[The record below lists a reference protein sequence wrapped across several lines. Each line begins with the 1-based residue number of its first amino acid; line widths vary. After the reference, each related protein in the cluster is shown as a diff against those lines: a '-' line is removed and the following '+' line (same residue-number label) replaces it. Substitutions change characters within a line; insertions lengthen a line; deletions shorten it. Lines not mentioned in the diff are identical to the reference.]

1 MSNAETTDPATPSED
16 LAVPSVEDEPES
28 RPGGVPLYVW
38 VIAAVVLA
46 IPLGLLWGEG
56 ATSLEIMPRLIL
68 RALTALAAPL
78 VVLAIL
84 SAIVTNDIH
93 GRQGG
98 LMMVFYL
105 INTLVAMLIG
115 LTMTNLFQPGIG
127 ASLAEPGAVVQPLA
141 KKSVTDLLVELIPR
155 SIGEAFT
162 QNNLAQLVLLTLA
175 LGIGLVRIRDA
186 QRARGETSFQPVI
199 DLLTIG
205 FELLMKVLL
214 WVVALVPLAV
224 LGIVASSVGQKEGMK
239 VFLSLIWLIVVV
251 VVGLGCQVTWYLL
264 QMAVFARMSPVR
276 FLKGSLDVMASTFS
290 TASTAATIPI
300 TLRSLRKLGI
310 SRRSSQLTACI
321 GTNFNNDGTALY
333 QATAA
338 LFMAQAL
345 GYSLSLVDQVII
357 VLTTL
362 GGQRGRRWHTLRQ
375 LRHTPP
381 HLRCGASPRRE
392 DPDPAHR
399 RLVPG
404 PLPDH
409 IQRPRRHDR
418 RRPPRPRL
426 EARASLAQI
435 GGSGRIDRKPVL
447 SGWFDRSSH
456 TAVELASIA
465 SLSPP
470 TLDFKWFYTKPLR
483 R

>member
-1 MSNAETTDPATPSED
+1 MSNAGTTDSATPSED

-276 FLKGSLDVMASTFS
+276 FLKGSLDVMASTCS

-321 GTNFNNDGTALY
+321 GTNFNNDGTAL
-333 QATAA
+333 
-338 LFMAQAL
+338 
-345 GYSLSLVDQVII
+345 SS
-357 VLTTL
+357 
-362 GGQRGRRWHTLRQ
+362 
-375 LRHTPP
+375 
-381 HLRCGASPRRE
+381 
-392 DPDPAHR
+392 
-399 RLVPG
+399 
-404 PLPDH
+404 
-409 IQRPRRHDR
+409 
-418 RRPPRPRL
+418 
-426 EARASLAQI
+426 
-435 GGSGRIDRKPVL
+435 KP
-447 SGWFDRSSH
+447 SW
-456 TAVELASIA
+456 
-465 SLSPP
+465 
-470 TLDFKWFYTKPLR
+470 
-483 R
+483 